1 MTTFKNKIIII
12 GLVIIFASLECF
24 LVGVCYK
31 NANKELSDLMLKIGI
46 ILISIGTAMTFMVPA
61 MMYLINKYCYKKVD
75 KYDLLINESDHI
87 NSGQY
92 DLLINDISG
101 EPNDLLNDIST
112 NDSGHD
118 LLILSDDEILTDLL
132 ISDIL

>member
-1 MTTFKNKIIII
+1 MTTFKNVIIII

-24 LVGVCYK
+24 LFGVCYK
-31 NANKELSDLMLKIGI
+31 DENKELSNLMLKIGT
-46 ILISIGTAMTFMVPA
+46 ILISIGAAMTFMVPA

-75 KYDLLINESDHI
+75 KYDLLINDISDESNDI

-92 DLLINDISG
+92 DLLI
-101 EPNDLLNDIST
+101 NDIST

>member
-1 MTTFKNKIIII
+1 MVTFKNVIIII

-24 LVGVCYK
+24 LFGVCYK
-31 NANKELSDLMLKIGI
+31 DANKELSDLMLKIGT
-46 ILISIGTAMTFMVPA
+46 ILISIGTAITFLIPA
-61 MMYLINKYCYKKVD
+61 MMYLINKCCYKKVD
-75 KYDLLINESDHI
+75 KYDKYDLLTDESNDI

-92 DLLINDISG
+92 DLLINDI
-101 EPNDLLNDIST
+101 LT

-118 LLILSDDEILTDLL
+118 LLILSDDEIVTDWL